1 MKRML
6 YLLALSGISTA
17 AAATP
22 DCGTPVL
29 VSLRTL
35 VYQTKAEFPNAPKKV
50 QTNLWEQ
57 AKPVTMCGVTFTK
70 KGNTFVVKASK
81 NEVLGYLT
89 TPMRSGNGITLA
101 GRTPGLFGYDGLSVD
116 LSLLSLDAT
125 YSARAT
131 IPTEM
136 GAGTAV
142 GIRIDGGKLQPLFW
156 PGKSGGPVNFS
167 KKTKIVDVYVKTD
180 KPTNWERVTV
190 DLVNH
195 SLTVYPKFAF
205 PGK

>member
-6 YLLALSGISTA
+6 FLLALNVVSA
-17 AAATP
+17 AAAAVP
-22 DCGTPVL
+22 DCSTPVL

-35 VYQTKAEFPNAPKKV
+35 LYQTKAEFPDTPKKV

-57 AKPVTMCGVTFTK
+57 TKPTTMCGVTFTK
-70 KGNTFVVKASK
+70 KGNTFIVKASK
-81 NEVLGYLT
+81 NEILGYLT
-89 TPMRSGNGITLA
+89 TPMRTGNEITLA
-101 GRTPGLFGYDGLSVD
+101 GWTPGLFGYDGLSVD
-116 LSLLSLDAT
+116 LTLMNLYTT
-125 YSARAT
+125 YSATAT

-136 GAGTAV
+136 AGTAV

-156 PGKSGGPVNFS
+156 PGKGGGPVNFS
-167 KKTKIVDVYVKTD
+167 KKTKTIDVYVKAN

-195 SLTVYPKFAF
+195 TLTVYPKFAF
-205 PGK
+205 PSK

>member
-6 YLLALSGISTA
+6 YLLALIGISTA

-22 DCGTPVL
+22 DCGTLVL

-57 AKPVTMCGVTFTK
+57 AKPVVMCGVTFTK

-89 TPMRSGNGITLA
+89 TPMRIGSGITLA

-116 LSLLSLDAT
+116 LELGSLDAT
-125 YSARAT
+125 YSAKAV

-136 GAGTAV
+136 AGTAV

-156 PGKSGGPVNFS
+156 PGKGGGPINFS
-167 KKTKIVDVYVKTD
+167 KKTKTIDVYVKAN

-205 PGK
+205 PSK